1 MNLNDKLYYS
11 SNYKFLK
18 HKDFQGLENLQAVP
32 ILYFE
37 ALQMSENRLC

>member
-18 HKDFQGLENLQAVP
+18 LKDLQRLEYLQEVP